1 MCAASDS
8 IRRPDFTAP
17 KFKCGISWH
26 FSAWMRAK
34 TQEFGFNAV
43 ETCWAIDIWNPF
55 HPFPIHFPC
64 RYFRTICAFS
74 IFFACFQRFSII
86 VTLSKIKKCYCGRH
100 DSVERQNASIM
111 GAGLYIWEVFGSAIS
126 MLRLCLPV
134 AIESQIDS
142 DSNRRCLTYVL
153 ASQLFGHELW
163 GSRQASKLRTHS
175 QATAAPYM
183 ICYDLLAHLHTIY
196 RGSTFSPMQ
205 LRLKDLRSFGNFGN
219 GIASPLQNHVHSNV
233 L

>member
-43 ETCWAIDIWNPF
+43 DTCWAIDIWNPF

-163 GSRQASKLRTHS
+163 GSRTGQQASNPLPSNCRPVH
-175 QATAAPYM
+175 
-183 ICYDLLAHLHTIY
+183 DLLWPPCSFAYYIQRFDILAHATK
-196 RGSTFSPMQ
+196 T
-205 LRLKDLRSFGNFGN
+205 
-219 GIASPLQNHVHSNV
+219 
-233 L
+233 